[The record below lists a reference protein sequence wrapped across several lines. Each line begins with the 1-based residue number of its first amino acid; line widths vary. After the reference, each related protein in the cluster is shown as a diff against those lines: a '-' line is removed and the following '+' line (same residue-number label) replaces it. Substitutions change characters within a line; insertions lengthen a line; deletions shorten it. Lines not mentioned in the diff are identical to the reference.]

1 MKIRELLEGR
11 DYSDPVIDSGMSD
24 RDYADKPVLP
34 TRRGRDPD
42 DDSSYHSTSKVKW
55 KNELGE
61 IYGKPYNTVAIVDE
75 LDLENRAWLQS
86 LKSMPIVDVANR
98 DGKTY
103 VYYMDSKR

>member
-11 DYSDPVIDSGMSD
+11 DYSDPVRDSGMSD
-24 RDYADKPVLP
+24 WDYADQQMPR
-34 TRRGRDPD
+34 RRGRSEPD
-42 DDSSYHSTSKVKW
+42 DDFSYHSTSKVKW
-55 KNELGE
+55 KNEPGE
-61 IYGKPYNTVAIVDE
+61 IYGKSYNTVAIVDE